1 MEPRIPKLEEIYDK
15 IEVEEGKQMSQVD
28 GYRWGLDYLQDVIKQ
43 IEKLE
48 LLAVERNDPIFYN
61 NVKMSAQRAKVVEQ
75 ELQAKLDGAKFSK

>member
-15 IEVEEGKQMSQVD
+15 IEVEEGKQMSQTD

-61 NVKMSAQRAKVVEQ
+61 NVKMSAQRAKEAEQ